1 MEVGN
6 VKIVSFI
13 MLIIL
18 SLYISYSDVRYRI
31 ISNLTVIS
39 VAVISVILLF
49 ANDNNKFYQHLL
61 PIFVIGFVLFKLKW
75 IAAGDV
81 KLFAAFSLAIS
92 SDHLLSSLHII
103 LLSGGVLAVFC
114 LMYQGINRHNRSIIK
129 GIPYGVAICIGSLFG
144 IAASL

>member
-6 VKIVSFI
+6 VKTVSFI
-13 MLIIL
+13 ILIIF

-31 ISNLTVIS
+31 ISNITVTS
-39 VAVISVILLF
+39 VAVITVIIQF
-49 ANDNNKFYQHLL
+49 STDNNTFYQHLL

-92 SDHLLSSLHII
+92 SDHLLASLHII
-103 LLSGGVLAVFC
+103 LLSGGVLAVVC
-114 LMYQGINRHNRSIIK
+114 LMYQRINRHNRNILK
-129 GIPYGVAICIGSLFG
+129 GVPYGVAICIGSLSG